1 MLACTYETKVFVKKK
16 NEVRTHKS
24 NIHRQKIS
32 KQRERERERER
43 ERVRVKEHY
52 TSKATSNFSFLFVLF
67 SNTAQK

>member
-32 KQRERERERER
+32 KQRERERER
-43 ERVRVKEHY
+43 VRVKEHY